1 MFQFMTTSRSN
12 IVALERQ
19 QWKIV
24 INDMS
29 PVGHQAVFT
38 RLWKVYANGVAVTL
52 SIQVE
57 EEQFVLYTDLGHA
70 RSRTNRTENGRFST
84 LEAASNRLI
93 QECSGWDRTWDA

>member
-1 MFQFMTTSRSN
+1 MTTSRLSV
-12 IVALERQ
+12 IALEHQ
-19 QWKIV
+19 QWNIV
-24 INDMS
+24 INDLS

-57 EEQFVLYTDLGHA
+57 EEKFVLYTDLGHA
-70 RSRTNRTENGRFST
+70 GSRTNRTENGRFPT

-93 QECSGWDRTWDA
+93 QECSGWDRTWEA

>member
-1 MFQFMTTSRSN
+1 MIQFMTTIRSS
-12 IVALERQ
+12 ISALERQ

-52 SIQVE
+52 SIQLE

-70 RSRTNRTENGRFST
+70 GSRTNRTENGRFST
-84 LEAASNRLI
+84 LEAATNRLI

>member
-1 MFQFMTTSRSN
+1 MTTSQSN
-12 IVALERQ
+12 IVALECQ

-24 INDMS
+24 INDLN

-70 RSRTNRTENGRFST
+70 GSMTNRTENGRFSN
-84 LEAASNRLI
+84 LEAASSRLI
-93 QECSGWDRTWDA
+93 QECNGWDRTWEA